1 VQKLLT
7 LCIVALVLISAVA
20 VAPAAAEEH
29 DATYQECEFPVTVE
43 DATGEEITLEEP
55 PDRVTT
61 TSPSAAQIMW
71 ELDAQDQ
78 VVGVTRFATYL
89 DGASERTD
97 VSAQFGVN
105 IEKVANTTPDLVL
118 APNTSA
124 GNVEGLRSAN
134 LTVYHYAAATEI
146 DDIRDQTRV
155 TGQLTGNCEAAA
167 ETNAWMDANVDAISE
182 VTAEADKQP
191 DVMYSLGG
199 QEGQDPFIVG
209 GNTFVTSML
218 EAAGANNVA
227 ADEGTGYPQ
236 LSAEVILELDP
247 EFLIVTEGGESIVES
262 EPYASTTAGQ
272 EGNTITLQVNY
283 LSQPAPRSVVFTT
296 HNATEQ
302 LHPEVY
308 SPDTYVP
315 RSDITVISE
324 SEAEAQQETAT
335 PTPSEAQ
342 QETPTE
348 TADSVPGFG
357 AIAALVAM
365 LAAAL
370 VATRRR

>member
-1 VQKLLT
+1 
-7 LCIVALVLISAVA
+7 
-20 VAPAAAEEH
+20 
-29 DATYQECEFPVTVE
+29 
-43 DATGEEITLEEP
+43 
-55 PDRVTT
+55 
-61 TSPSAAQIMW
+61 
-71 ELDAQDQ
+71 
-78 VVGVTRFATYL
+78 
-89 DGASERTD
+89 
-97 VSAQFGVN
+97 
-105 IEKVANTTPDLVL
+105 
-118 APNTSA
+118 
-124 GNVEGLRSAN
+124 
-134 LTVYHYAAATEI
+134 
-146 DDIRDQTRV
+146 
-155 TGQLTGNCEAAA
+155 
-167 ETNAWMDANVDAISE
+167 
-182 VTAEADKQP
+182 
-191 DVMYSLGG
+191 MYSLGSQG
-199 QEGQDPFIVG
+199 GQDPFILG
-209 GNTFVTSML
+209 GNTFITSML

-272 EGNTITLQVNY
+272 EDNTVTLQTNY
-283 LSQPAPRSVVFTT
+283 LNQPAPRSVVFTT

-342 QETPTE
+342 QETATE